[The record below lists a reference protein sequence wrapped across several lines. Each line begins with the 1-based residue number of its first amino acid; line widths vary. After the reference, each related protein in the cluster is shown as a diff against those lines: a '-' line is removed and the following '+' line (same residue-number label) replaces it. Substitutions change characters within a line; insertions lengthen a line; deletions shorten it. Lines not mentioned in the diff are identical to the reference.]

1 MAGTRSQANSDKLLD
16 SSKLS
21 KEGKAIVQLI
31 TGHID
36 ILREEFGDIFR
47 ENDKE
52 IFNLKL
58 ELSSLKAKM
67 AILEERHD
75 DADAYERRDTLLISG
90 DGVPH
95 VAAGENCNALVCSM
109 VKEKLKINIS
119 PNDIS
124 TSHRTGPK
132 PRSPQVED
140 KRNIIVKLCRRDL
153 KGELLSAFR
162 KCKPNFYIN
171 ESLTPTRSAILYA
184 LRKAKRMSP
193 GVVAGCNSENG
204 RVYAYVKN
212 RDAAGDVTRNKKLLI
227 NTRLK
232 LEDFCNNVLKVPVS
246 SLISVWP
253 Q

>member
-47 ENDKE
+47 EKDKE
-52 IFNLKL
+52 ISNLKL
-58 ELSSLKAKM
+58 ELRSLRVKM

-95 VAAGENCNALVCSM
+95 VAAGENCNALVCSI
-109 VKEKLKINIS
+109 VKEKLKINIF

-140 KRNIIVKLCRRDL
+140 KRNIIVKLCRRDF
-153 KGELLSAFR
+153 KGELLSACR

-171 ESLTPTRSAILYA
+171 ESLTPTRSSILYA

-246 SLISVWP
+246 SLISEWP

>member
-1 MAGTRSQANSDKLLD
+1 MPYINLHRLPGWALELNVKSKNLLQIIFLVFNLYIINFNYC
-16 SSKLS
+16 S
-21 KEGKAIVQLI
+21 IFVQLI

-47 ENDKE
+47 EKDKE
-52 IFNLKL
+52 ISNLKL
-58 ELSSLKAKM
+58 ELSSLRAKM

-132 PRSPQVED
+132 PRSPQVAD

-153 KGELLSAFR
+153 KGELLSACR

-184 LRKAKRMSP
+184 LRKAKNISP

-212 RDAAGDVTRNKKLLI
+212 RDAAGDVTIFTIL
-227 NTRLK
+227 
-232 LEDFCNNVLKVPVS
+232 
-246 SLISVWP
+246 
-253 Q
+253 